1 MAARPRRRN
10 ARARPL
16 TRKPMRFASLAIA
29 LVLSLIAAPA
39 AFGDQWYKTDTHVHS
54 AVSGD
59 ATDDIGIIA
68 KAAKDAG
75 YDALFLTDHTATS
88 NNEIGGVVAN
98 HVTLDENDFQNWT
111 SRAFGTPSSP
121 VDAEASSPVNTGVKS
136 LHLAATAGAS
146 AYGEQFRW
154 YKRGPNLRTGD
165 SILKF
170 SVYPTRIDPGT
181 GLYVSVSLGGDATIT
196 SRPPQGYT
204 TNDGVVHSGRSNVW
218 VWQIGNPRVPSSD
231 PEARVFTRQL
241 TANLNQW
248 NTYTINV
255 SDAVRQDLTTA
266 EMPIDL
272 NAFTQLKMAA
282 GGQGGTA
289 DGYFDSYSLK
299 SSAPVPSNQEFADRK
314 QNV

>member
-1 MAARPRRRN
+1 MAPRPRRRN
-10 ARARPL
+10 TRARQL
-16 TRKPMRFASLAIA
+16 TRQPMRFASLATA
-29 LVLSLIAAPA
+29 LVLLLIAAPA

-88 NNEIGGVVAN
+88 NNEIGGVVSN

-111 SRAFGTPSSP
+111 SRAFGAPTSS

-165 SILKF
+165 AILK
-170 SVYPTRIDPGT
+170 SPSTRRGSTPAPGC
-181 GLYVSVSLGGDATIT
+181 T
-196 SRPPQGYT
+196 SRCRLAVTPRSPR
-204 TNDGVVHSGRSNVW
+204 GRRRATRTR
-218 VWQIGNPRVPSSD
+218 PARSS
-231 PEARVFTRQL
+231 PARRTS
-241 TANLNQW
+241 W
-248 NTYTINV
+248 C
-255 SDAVRQDLTTA
+255 S
-266 EMPIDL
+266 
-272 NAFTQLKMAA
+272 
-282 GGQGGTA
+282 
-289 DGYFDSYSLK
+289 
-299 SSAPVPSNQEFADRK
+299 SSATR
-314 QNV
+314 